1 MVACGRVVAGSEEVV
16 WECCA
21 EACDKDDGDCENL
34 GVIWNRSL
42 GMDGADE
49 EYKTGA
55 GVGAIELEGEGNGRG
70 ESDEGLRVTR
80 VCNQRPKSASVNCS
94 QWSTS
99 LTAA

>member
-1 MVACGRVVAGSEEVV
+1 MAGSEEVV

-21 EACDKDDGDCENL
+21 GACDKDDSDCENS
-34 GVIWNRSL
+34 GVIWNLSL
-42 GMDGADE
+42 EMDGAGE
-49 EYKTGA
+49 EHKSGA

-70 ESDEGLRVTR
+70 KSGEGLRATR

-94 QWSTS
+94 HWTTS